1 MFMKTQRV
9 SFLVCVSLM
18 LAFFTI
24 NAQFVSAQDDYQ
36 AKRAKAFELVKQN
49 KITDAQPL
57 FEELAKAKP
66 DDAGVLYYAGY
77 LTLTNAQNVEDAEL
91 RRKAGLQ
98 ARDYLLKA
106 RQLGVD
112 NVMLRNML
120 GIIAPDGMI
129 DRIKF
134 SNIAEADKALH
145 AGEEAF
151 AKGDFKKALEA
162 YAKALQLDPNLYD
175 AALYTGDV
183 YYKSNEPKKAGE
195 WFARAIAI
203 DPNRE
208 TAYRYW
214 GDTLAKE
221 GKKNEAR
228 EKFIDAFVAEPYN
241 KYASATLVN
250 WANQNGVKLA
260 HPAIN
265 IPTSVSSSGGNTN
278 ITIDPSMFDK
288 NKKDGSSAWFYY
300 GLSRAAWTVPG
311 KDGKLSDRFVKAY
324 PNETRYRHSLAEEA
338 DALRQVLSFLD
349 KDIKDKKVENLES
362 SLANLKKLNDAGL
375 LEAYILMAKLDNGLF
390 QDYKSYRNTDRDK
403 LRRYVVEYVMNGGK

>member
-1 MFMKTQRV
+1 MVNKMFMKTQKI
-9 SFLVCVSLM
+9 SFLICLGLM
-18 LAFFTI
+18 LAFFAFS
-24 NAQFVSAQDDYQ
+24 AQFALAQDDYQ

-57 FEELAKAKP
+57 FEELAKVRP
-66 DDAGVLYYAGY
+66 DDAAVIYYAGY
-77 LTLTNAQNVEDAEL
+77 LTLTDAQLIENAEL
-91 RRKAGLQ
+91 RKKAGLQ
-98 ARDYLLKA
+98 ARDYLLRA
-106 RQLGVD
+106 QQLGVD

-120 GIIAPDGMI
+120 GTIAADGTV

-162 YAKALQLDPNLYD
+162 YGKALQLDPNLYD

-221 GKKNEAR
+221 GKKTKR
-228 EKFIDAFVAEPYN
+228 VK
-241 KYASATLVN
+241 SLLTLSLPN
-250 WANQNGVKLA
+250 L
-260 HPAIN
+260 I
-265 IPTSVSSSGGNTN
+265 TNT
-278 ITIDPSMFDK
+278 
-288 NKKDGSSAWFYY
+288 
-300 GLSRAAWTVPG
+300 RV
-311 KDGKLSDRFVKAY
+311 
-324 PNETRYRHSLAEEA
+324 RHSLIGRTKTA
-338 DALRQVLSFLD
+338 
-349 KDIKDKKVENLES
+349 
-362 SLANLKKLNDAGL
+362 
-375 LEAYILMAKLDNGLF
+375 
-390 QDYKSYRNTDRDK
+390 
-403 LRRYVVEYVMNGGK
+403 